1 MEDVL
6 VVIYGGGQV
15 EIDVSKIC
23 KEGEGEKSDR
33 EIRSEIDLKVKKE
46 QRGMR
51 EQLISQQG
59 LISISLYSFSFG
71 YISLRDFI
79 KRVLPFVHTSL
90 VTFLLYNLLKLFSR
104 HHLTRYFLSILLSGF
119 RMCRWRNE

>member
-51 EQLISQQG
+51 EQLIS
-59 LISISLYSFSFG
+59 
-71 YISLRDFI
+71 
-79 KRVLPFVHTSL
+79 
-90 VTFLLYNLLKLFSR
+90 
-104 HHLTRYFLSILLSGF
+104 
-119 RMCRWRNE
+119 